1 MQYLVWIGTAL
12 SLLGI
17 AGLLWCVWLVIGIK
31 KRNLPDEA
39 ARIEMQRVVVW
50 NLGALAVSFLGL
62 IVVVVG
68 VILA

>member
-1 MQYLVWIGTAL
+1 MQILVWIGTLL
-12 SLLGI
+12 SLIGI
-17 AGLLWCVWLVIGIK
+17 AGLLWCVWLVLGIK

-39 ARIEMQRVVVW
+39 ARAAMQSVVVW

-62 IVVVVG
+62 IMVVVG